1 VTEQHPIVPPPEL
14 VKKWFLLPLSTE
26 EVLVVAAQWGADQEL
41 EACVQWAQGYADCGA
56 SLRVARRPESLNLKE
71 RALARLA
78 LLERLV
84 VDMESAGLIPFHE
97 KDDSIRQALE
107 QLND

>member
-1 VTEQHPIVPPPEL
+1 MTEQHPITPPPEL
-14 VKKWFLLPLSTE
+14 MQEWKDS
-26 EVLVVAAQWGADQEL
+26 AQWGAEQKL
-41 EACVQWAQGYADCGA
+41 EACINWVFIHHGQEQVELLMEHLRAA
-56 SLRVARRPESLNLKE
+56 SRPKPPSLKE

-84 VDMESAGLIPFHE
+84 ADLEKAGLVPFHE
-97 KDDSIRQALE
+97 KDDSIRLALE